1 LNTELKND
9 IEKKYENKKK
19 FLLDG
24 LKRAIIEEEIH
35 LKQKTH
41 ARYRYLDSQ
50 YGQNDDWDMRPM
62 LSSGRP
68 NRETL

>member
-1 LNTELKND
+1 LKND

-50 YGQNDDWDMRPM
+50 YG
-62 LSSGRP
+62 
-68 NRETL
+68 

>member
-1 LNTELKND
+1 LNDELRSD
-9 IEKKYENKKK
+9 IETKYENKKK

-35 LKQKTH
+35 IKQKTH

-50 YGQNDDWDMRPM
+50 YGQSEDWDMRPM
-62 LSSGRP
+62 LSTGRP
-68 NRETL
+68 NSDL